1 MNILVAVDLSD
12 VSQKILDKA
21 KTLALALSAKVW
33 LLNVTEPGPNFGRF
47 NVGPET
53 VREQTAEEFHQ
64 EHNDLQEKAEDFRK
78 SGIETKALLIQG
90 ATVEVI
96 LKKSKELKI
105 DIITVG
111 THGHGGVYHLIYGS
125 VCEGVLESSSC
136 PVLVVPVH
144 DRT

>member
-12 VSQKILDKA
+12 ASQKILDKA
-21 KTLALALSAKVW
+21 KTLSLALSAKVW
-33 LLNVTEPGPNFGRF
+33 LLHVTEPGPNFGRF

-53 VREQTAEEFHQ
+53 VREQVAQEFHE
-64 EHNDLQEKAEDFRK
+64 EHNDLQKKAEDFRE

-90 ATVEVI
+90 ATVEII
-96 LKKSKELKI
+96 LKKSMELKI
-105 DIITVG
+105 DIIVVG

-125 VCEGVLESSSC
+125 VCEGVLQSSSC